1 MSLIQVIDPLVL
13 NECAKLRRQA
23 ATSLFVGEQVQTKG
37 ILSSI
42 HERGICGVGSCA
54 LEYVAKRRGRNFFRR
69 IKNLGKIRMIL
80 SKRGHPLIV
89 FERFDVPLTTLEC
102 LIAVSVC
109 TIDKIAYKIQTDS
122 ESLENSHSI
131 ATILHIIFLVFI
143 QLKVLQNS
151 A

>member
-13 NECAKLRRQA
+13 NECAKFRRQA

-42 HERGICGVGSCA
+42 HERGICGGGSCV
-54 LEYVAKRRGRNFFRR
+54 LEYVAKQKGRNFFRY
-69 IKNLGKIRMIL
+69 IKNRGKIRMIL

-89 FERFDVPLTTLEC
+89 FERFDVPLTTIEC

-109 TIDKIAYKIQTDS
+109 YAPQTRLS
-122 ESLENSHSI
+122 
-131 ATILHIIFLVFI
+131 TKFRQILKADMIT
-143 QLKVLQNS
+143 VLS
-151 A
+151 PYFTSRYT